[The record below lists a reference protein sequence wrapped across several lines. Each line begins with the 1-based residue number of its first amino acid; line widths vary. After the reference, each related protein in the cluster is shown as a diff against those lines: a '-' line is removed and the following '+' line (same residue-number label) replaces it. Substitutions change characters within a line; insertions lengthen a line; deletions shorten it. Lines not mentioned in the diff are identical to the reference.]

1 MQYII
6 DAPPRTGKSQYALY
20 LIDKFTKQ
28 HPNRHIVTNI
38 IGINYPGV
46 ISVNGSLHSPVDWR
60 DFPNG
65 TIFIYDEAHEHPAF
79 SKDDLMKDLQVDTRD
94 LDAIVSK
101 ISNSIFSED
110 VLYYIDNYF
119 KFNDYDQEQIAE
131 IKAKISL
138 EKKLPLDF
146 KKLIFDDINKKKKM
160 ALVKKKEDILDI
172 GRSLTLHGH
181 FGFDI
186 YLITQ
191 DITRLNAATIAATSR
206 QLKLRRLFGWPM
218 MLIYEYAEVQKYFTG
233 TTRNN
238 ALGIKLFFYKPY
250 LYKYYISSEEHNVPK
265 SYPTMIIALLL
276 MVVALFGWGFTKL
289 KASNALGLFGD
300 SEQMEVSSPAPQ
312 SDKKN
317 QQNVNPD
324 VQKKV
329 ALCQEQLSWTE
340 QQCLEAYDPEVR
352 EQRHKE
358 LQQSTRNDMETVVLD
373 YNPNNPFQDLS
384 NQVSYQ
390 PTTNPVF
397 SGCMKKNGRYVAYTQ
412 QGTIL
417 RGVTE
422 EDCRRVVEDGDRPFN
437 YFQQP
442 QQQQVHQEQTPQ
454 QHPAYQKAYYENL
467 ARLDAERLH
476 SQASTE
482 RVSTSDSGN
491 QNYETSSL

>member
-20 LIDKFTKQ
+20 LIDKFTKKY
-28 HPNRHIVTNI
+28 PNRHIVTNI

-46 ISVNGSLHSPVDWR
+46 ISVNGSLHKPVDWR

-79 SKDDLMKDLQVDTRD
+79 SKDDLMKDLAVDTRD
-94 LDAIVSK
+94 LDSIVSK

-110 VLYYIDNYF
+110 VLYYIDQYFQFNNY
-119 KFNDYDQEQIAE
+119 DEEQIAE
-131 IKAKISL
+131 IKTKIKL

-146 KKLIFDDINKKKKM
+146 KKLIFEDINKKKKM

-191 DITRLNAATIAATSR
+191 DITRLNPATIAATSR

-238 ALGIKLFFYKPY
+238 AIGIKLFFYKPY

-265 SYPTMIIALLL
+265 SYPTMIIFMILL
-276 MVVALFGWGFTKL
+276 VIGLFGWGFMKL
-289 KASNALGLFGD
+289 KSSNALGLFGNKE
-300 SEQMEVSSPAPQ
+300 EQVQTDKPSSDPNAIKPNQ
-312 SDKKN
+312 TSIADQYKQDAAMAGLTPEQYADLKNPEKRN
-317 QQNVNPD
+317 QQIP
-324 VQKKV
+324 
-329 ALCQEQLSWTE
+329 TM
-340 QQCLEAYDPEVR
+340 
-352 EQRHKE
+352 
-358 LQQSTRNDMETVVLD
+358 QSRPNDMQSIVFE
-373 YNPNNPFQDLS
+373 YNASKPFQDLS
-384 NQVSYQ
+384 HQVTYQ
-390 PTTNPVF
+390 PTSQPVF
-397 SGCMKKNGRYVAYTQ
+397 AGCMKKNGRYVAYTQ

-417 RGVTE
+417 HDVSQD
-422 EDCRRVVEDGDRPFN
+422 DCRRVIEDGDRPFN

-442 QQQQVHQEQTPQ
+442 QQVQQQQTQAAPVNNQMTAEQYYKYLQYLEQTQ
-454 QHPAYQKAYYENL
+454 QA
-467 ARLDAERLH
+467 
-476 SQASTE
+476 
-482 RVSTSDSGN
+482 
-491 QNYETSSL
+491 QNTVVQTQTLTSSGAS

>member
-20 LIDKFTKQ
+20 LIDRMTKKY
-28 HPNRHIVTNI
+28 PNRHIVTNI

-46 ISVNGSLHSPVDWR
+46 ISVNGSLHKPVDWR
-60 DFPNG
+60 DYPNG

-119 KFNDYDQEQIAE
+119 KFNAYDEEQISE
-131 IKAKISL
+131 IQAKIKL

-146 KKLIFDDINKKKKM
+146 KKLIFDDINKKKKL
-160 ALVKKKEDILDI
+160 ALIKKKEDILDI

-191 DITRLNAATIAATSR
+191 DITRLNPATIAATSR

-238 ALGIKLFFYKPY
+238 ALSIRLFFYKPY
-250 LYKYYISSEEHNVPK
+250 LYKYYISSEDHNVPK
-265 SYPTMIIALLL
+265 SYPVMLIMLLL
-276 MVVALFGWGFTKL
+276 LVICLLVFGYYKL
-289 KASNALGLFGD
+289 KDNNAFGLFGHKQL
-300 SEQMEVSSPAPQ
+300 EQAEQPKNASQSGQNTAPTL
-312 SDKKN
+312 
-317 QQNVNPD
+317 V
-324 VQKKV
+324 
-329 ALCQEQLSWTE
+329 E
-340 QQCLEAYDPEVR
+340 QQKLQDNINKCIEQFGWTPDQCMQTFDTKAN
-352 EQRHKE
+352 EQRNKDLE
-358 LQQSTRNDMETVVLD
+358 KSTGNNMDTVAIK
-373 YNPNNPFQDLS
+373 YNPNNP
-384 NQVSYQ
+384 YQ
-390 PTTNPVF
+390 QHEMEYEATSRPVF
-397 SGCMKKNGRYVAYTQ
+397 SGCMLKNGKYVAYTQ

-417 RGVTE
+417 DGVSQD
-422 EDCRRVVEDGDRPFN
+422 DCKRLIKDSDRPFN
-437 YFQQP
+437 YFAKEQNNVNTQATQPIQQN
-442 QQQQVHQEQTPQ
+442 QNSQTF
-454 QHPAYQKAYYENL
+454 
-467 ARLDAERLH
+467 DAEFIAKYQEAKRQGLI
-476 SQASTE
+476 
-482 RVSTSDSGN
+482 
-491 QNYETSSL
+491 